1 MWQKCFIESF
11 YSTWNRT
18 LAREVFAKMSHHS
31 HHQQHHPTQFLINNK
46 AEIGFVEIKSKFDA
60 EFRRFSLDGS
70 KVATFEAFHDL
81 LSQVHLL
88 GGDQQQQRDGN
99 LTFHV
104 FYVDPKDND
113 LLPITNTDNYRRA
126 LQSARPLLR
135 LVIQRHGEC
144 EENYYRRTVAGGMGG
159 SSLLTSMLGG
169 TPKPHKT
176 VIPISKPTEFRQV
189 SFNSARP
196 VFNLP

>member
-1 MWQKCFIESF
+1 
-11 YSTWNRT
+11 
-18 LAREVFAKMSHHS
+18 MSHHQ
-31 HHQQHHPTQFLINNK
+31 HQQFLINNK

-70 KVATFEAFHDL
+70 KVASYEAFHDL
-81 LSQVHLL
+81 LSDVHQLI
-88 GGDQQQQRDGN
+88 GSRDQPGP
-99 LTFHV
+99 LPFHI
-104 FYVDPKDND
+104 FYIDPKDND

-144 EENYYRRTVAGGMGG
+144 EENYYRRSVAGGIGG

-189 SFNSARP
+189 IILTGLQLQWLQIMP
-196 VFNLP
+196 V

>member
-1 MWQKCFIESF
+1 
-11 YSTWNRT
+11 
-18 LAREVFAKMSHHS
+18 MSHHH
-31 HHQQHHPTQFLINNK
+31 HHQQPHQFLINNT

-60 EFRRFSLDGS
+60 EFRRFSLDGG
-70 KVATFEAFHDL
+70 KVTTYEAFSDL
-81 LSQVHLL
+81 LGNIHLL
-88 GGDQQQQRDGN
+88 SGN
-99 LTFHV
+99 ENDSPLPFHV

-126 LQSARPLLR
+126 LQSARPMLR
-135 LVIQRHGEC
+135 LVVQRHGEC

-189 SFNSARP
+189 SDLSM
-196 VFNLP
+196 